1 MNNIFTEIYNDR
13 LFQIIVSA
21 IVAAASSVA
30 SIPVIIKISRLK
42 NLMAEPGERSSH
54 VKKTPTLGG
63 VAIFASTLFS
73 YFLWS
78 NPDEGEFVHLSISA
92 TVILFFLGVKDDIL
106 VLSPKKKMYV
116 QIAASALVVVFGDVR
131 LENLFGIFGID
142 EIPYLLSLPLTVFV
156 FIALIN
162 AINLI
167 DGIDGLAGGIGM
179 ICGGLFGL
187 WFYLNGYFA
196 LACLASS
203 MAGSLFGFLRFNY
216 SKTSKIFM
224 GDTGSLI
231 VGFILTMFAIKFVQL
246 NIAYRFD
253 PNALFSAP
261 ILAIVVLIVP
271 IFDTL
276 RVFIVRLK
284 DKKSPFVGDRNHLH
298 HILIDSGMTHLQASM
313 ILWVFT
319 VVSTIAFLFITKNTD
334 NTTSLY
340 ILAGLFGVYM
350 WFSHILRA
358 RNAARQEIAE
368 EHVEVKQKEIQEQQ
382 PQSLKLE
389 EKKIV
394 KPALEV
400 R

>member
-1 MNNIFTEIYNDR
+1 MNVYFESIYNDR

-21 IVAAASSVA
+21 LVGCAASITA
-30 SIPVIIKISRLK
+30 IPVIIKISQLK
-42 NLMAEPGERSSH
+42 NLMADPGERSSH

-63 VAIFASTLFS
+63 VAIFASTLIS
-73 YFLWS
+73 YFLWE
-78 NPDEGEFVHLSISA
+78 NPDEGQLIHLSISA
-92 TVILFFLGVKDDIL
+92 IVILFFLGVKDDIL
-106 VLSPKKKMYV
+106 VLSPKKKMFV
-116 QIAASALVVVFGDVR
+116 QIAAAVLVVVLADLR
-131 LENLFGIFGID
+131 IENFFGIFGIN
-142 EIPYLLSLPLTVFV
+142 EIPYILSLPLTVFV

-179 ICGGLFGL
+179 IAGGMFGL

-203 MAGSLFGFLRFNY
+203 MSGSLIGFLKFNY

-231 VGFILTMFAIKFVQL
+231 VGFLLSMFALKYIQL
-246 NIAYRFD
+246 NIEYRFN
-253 PNALFSAP
+253 PNASFSAP

-276 RVFIVRLK
+276 RVFIIRLK

-298 HILIDSGMTHLQASM
+298 HILIDSGLSHFQASV
-313 ILWVFT
+313 ILWTFT
-319 VVSTIAFLFITKNTD
+319 LISTILFITISKDTD

-340 ILAGLFGVYM
+340 MLIGLFAIYM
-350 WFSHILRA
+350 WIAHIIKNNNLKSSL
-358 RNAARQEIAE
+358 EIIKNDSVAKDIKSSPE
-368 EHVEVKQKEIQEQQ
+368 L
-382 PQSLKLE
+382 STT
-389 EKKIV
+389 
-394 KPALEV
+394 
-400 R
+400 